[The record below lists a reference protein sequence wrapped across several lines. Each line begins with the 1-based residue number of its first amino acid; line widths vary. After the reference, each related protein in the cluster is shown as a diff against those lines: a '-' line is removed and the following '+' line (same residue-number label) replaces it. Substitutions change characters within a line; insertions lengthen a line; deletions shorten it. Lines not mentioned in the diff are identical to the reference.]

1 VGEAFVPTVAPDA
14 VAACAVVVS
23 LAVVPPPPPHAVSN
37 TAAAHALA
45 KVEMEYRVSE
55 EIIMQLPFLE
65 GVFLLSIMQM
75 SKLNL
80 SEFFLWGMV
89 PPENVFLRN
98 FCRKLRD
105 WHANEI

>member
-1 VGEAFVPTVAPDA
+1 
-14 VAACAVVVS
+14 
-23 LAVVPPPPPHAVSN
+23 
-37 TAAAHALA
+37 
-45 KVEMEYRVSE
+45 
-55 EIIMQLPFLE
+55 MQLPFLE